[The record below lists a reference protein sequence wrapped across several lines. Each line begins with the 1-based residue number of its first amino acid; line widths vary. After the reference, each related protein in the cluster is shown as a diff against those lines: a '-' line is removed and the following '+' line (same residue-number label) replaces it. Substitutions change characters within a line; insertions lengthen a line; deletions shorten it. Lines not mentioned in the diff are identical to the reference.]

1 MRRPAT
7 LMIDGKPYLW
17 RDLLTMRREQL
28 EQRRRPDQ
36 PTLFALRDDRRP
48 APERTAA
55 GRYAQPSL
63 FTLLGDAA
71 TANRARAF
79 PPEADR

>member
-1 MRRPAT
+1 MKRPAT

-17 RDLLTMRREQL
+17 RDLLRMRREQL
-28 EQRRRPDQ
+28 EPRRTLGQ

-48 APERTAA
+48 APECTAA

-63 FTLLGDAA
+63 FTLLEG
-71 TANRARAF
+71 
-79 PPEADR
+79 

>member
-28 EQRRRPDQ
+28 EQRRAPD
-36 PTLFALRDDRRP
+36 
-48 APERTAA
+48 
-55 GRYAQPSL
+55 QPSL
-63 FTLLGDAA
+63 FALLDKVTTRHGDAKTCA
-71 TANRARAF
+71 GTNPKRYDSRGGA
-79 PPEADR
+79 

>member
-1 MRRPAT
+1 MKRPAA

-17 RDLLTMRREQL
+17 RDLLRMRRDQL
-28 EQRRRPDQ
+28 EQCRAPDQ
-36 PTLFALRDDRRP
+36 PSLFALRDDRRP

-63 FTLLGDAA
+63 FTLLEG
-71 TANRARAF
+71 
-79 PPEADR
+79 

>member
-1 MRRPAT
+1 MKRPAT

-17 RDLLTMRREQL
+17 RDLLNMRREQL
-28 EQRRRPDQ
+28 EQCRRPDQ
-36 PTLFALRDDRRP
+36 PPLFALRDDRRP

-71 TANRARAF
+71 PANRVRAF

>member
-63 FTLLGDAA
+63 FTLL
-71 TANRARAF
+71 
-79 PPEADR
+79 EW

>member
-1 MRRPAT
+1 MKRPAT

-17 RDLLTMRREQL
+17 RDLLRMRREQL

-36 PTLFALRDDRRP
+36 P
-48 APERTAA
+48 
-55 GRYAQPSL
+55 SL
-63 FTLLGDAA
+63 FTLLEDGA
-71 TANRARAF
+71 TANRVRTF